1 MKINRV
7 KLKNF
12 RLFKNLDIKFP
23 NSNFI
28 TFIGINGCG
37 KSSILDGIALAL
49 IHIVSPLISPRNSY
63 DIPYY
68 FERSDISNGFSSSII
83 EIEAKGFGG
92 HFQIEIEKGIDKKG
106 FSYKKKPEDIL
117 NETKNKLASDVIT
130 QLPLLVYY
138 RATNS
143 EKTSSEKVSSS
154 KYDFFYNKILFGYL
168 NSFST
173 SSPSFKDFEE
183 WFISEENI
191 ENEKKIDS
199 KNFGYQNEN
208 LKLIRSALEIFLSE
222 MKENKFSNLRGRRQ
236 SEGNLHYTDTLFE
249 SELIISKSD
258 KEVKIN
264 QLSSGEKKI
273 LLLVGDIARR
283 LAILNNS
290 IPNSLLG
297 EGIVLIDEIEMHL
310 HPKWQRKIISG
321 LKETF
326 PNIQFIVSTHSP
338 QVLSKMSKEDVI
350 VLKDGDYF
358 HLNSDPK
365 GRDSNGILEEI
376 FEIDKRPEEVDQII
390 DQLFELIASPNFSE
404 GTAAAKFNKLRKIGS
419 PNDPVL
425 LRIENLIKRKKIL
438 NN

>member
-1 MKINRV
+1 MKINRI
-7 KLKNF
+7 KFKNF
-12 RLFKNLDIKFP
+12 RLFKDLDIKFP

-37 KSSILDGIALAL
+37 KSSILDGLALAL
-49 IHIVSPLISPRNSY
+49 THIVSPLTSPQNNY

-68 FERSDISNGFSSSII
+68 FERSDISNGFSRSII
-83 EIEAKGFGG
+83 QIEANGFDKR
-92 HFQIEIEKGIDKKG
+92 FQIKIEKEIDKKG
-106 FSYKKKPEDIL
+106 FSYNIKPKELL
-117 NETKNKLASDVIT
+117 NETKNKLKSDLTT

-143 EKTSSEKVSSS
+143 EKSSS
-154 KYDFFYNKILFGYL
+154 PKYNFFYNRILFGYL

-173 SSPSFKDFEE
+173 SSPSFKDFEQ

-191 ENEKKIDS
+191 ENEQKIGS
-199 KNFGYQNEN
+199 KNFAYQNAS
-208 LKLIRSALEIFLSE
+208 LKLIRAAFETFFSE
-222 MKENKFSNLRGRRQ
+222 MKEKNFSNLRGRRQ
-236 SEGNLHYTDTLFE
+236 SEGNLHYTDALSD

-258 KEVKIN
+258 TEVKIN

-273 LLLVGDIARR
+273 LLLVSDIARR

-290 IPNSLLG
+290 NPNSLLG
-297 EGIVLIDEIEMHL
+297 DGIVLIDEIEMHL

-321 LKETF
+321 LKKTF

-338 QVLSKMSKEDVI
+338 QVLSKISKEDVI

-376 FEIDKRPEEVDQII
+376 FEIDKRPEEVDKLI
-390 DQLFELIASPNFSE
+390 DQLFESIARPDFSE
-404 GTAAAKFNKLRKIGS
+404 ETIAANLNKLKQIGS
-419 PNDPVL
+419 SNDPVL